1 MCGFKRIVGA
11 PLTHDLQ
18 INRPDPDGLV
28 ERECQR
34 LARCMADIG
43 PIDLDDP
50 ASWDLRL
57 TAAERDEAQATLG
70 PAAGQP
76 RIAINMGGKALE
88 NDWGEENWKQLVTR
102 LGRSRSDHALV
113 FVGSLEDAPRA
124 TRVGDLWPGEV
135 VNLCGR
141 LSPRVS
147 AAAMAGSRLFVGHD
161 SGPMHLAA
169 SIGVPCVAMFGTRD
183 ASRKFHPYGEVHRV
197 IHERDGVT
205 RISVERVVEGV
216 DALLDRPAVAP
227 PAGGSPA

>member
-1 MCGFKRIVGA
+1 MI
-11 PLTHDLQ
+11 
-18 INRPDPDGLV
+18 
-28 ERECQR
+28 
-34 LARCMADIG
+34 DIG

-57 TAAERDEAQATLG
+57 TAAERAEALAALG
-70 PAAGQP
+70 PAAGRP

-102 LGRSRSDHALV
+102 LGRTRSDHALV

-124 TRVGDLWPGEV
+124 TRVGDLWPGKV
-135 VNLCGR
+135 VNLCGQ

-169 SIGVPCVAMFGTRD
+169 SLGVPCVAMFGTRD
-183 ASRKFHPYGEVHRV
+183 ASRKFHPYGNAHRV
-197 IHERDGVT
+197 IHEKRGV
-205 RISVERVVEGV
+205 RMISVDRVAEVV
-216 DALLDRPAVAP
+216 DAQLDRPSRDAVP
-227 PAGGSPA
+227 VPAFGSAA